1 MSCDS
6 TKQPDIFNCP
16 TMGMEN
22 DVHIILSMNLIT
34 WLQLSLALQ
43 LNTSTDWIALCLG
56 TLIKLRLTWKINLS
70 T

>member
-1 MSCDS
+1 
-6 TKQPDIFNCP
+6 
-16 TMGMEN
+16 MGMEN
-22 DVHIILSMNLIT
+22 DVRIILSMNLIT